1 MLYSEKELAAFS
13 FSAGI
18 NNRTSE
24 PSDAKIQ
31 AVIAG
36 ILKEGE
42 LSQLTS
48 RTVRLQI
55 ERKFGVSL
63 VERKKEIDKMLM
75 EMIMQKTAT
84 GHEEEEENERERNNE
99 IEDENGYEEKGRDSS
114 DDSSSEDEDPAP
126 KKRKHLRGTTEG
138 NSGRKDA
145 ELAKRLPL
153 VENGRCPRRSTK
165 KKSDEDP
172 APNERQHLKGTTED
186 NNDMQDVD
194 SELAKRLHLAENGRC
209 LRQSTKKQSLQLLEK
224 ATKTKTKRKNGGFAK
239 KLVLSPQLAEVVG
252 HERMSRCEVV
262 KSIWKVIKE
271 RKLEDPENMRY
282 AVCDEQFEQLFGI
295 KRFKTFS
302 MMKYLQKHMKDPNY

>member
-1 MLYSEKELAAFS
+1 M
-13 FSAGI
+13 AGI

-99 IEDENGYEEKGRDSS
+99 IEDENGYEEKGRYSS

-138 NSGRKDA
+138 NSGMKDA
-145 ELAKRLPL
+145 
-153 VENGRCPRRSTK
+153 
-165 KKSDEDP
+165 
-172 APNERQHLKGTTED
+172 
-186 NNDMQDVD
+186 
-194 SELAKRLHLAENGRC
+194 ELAKRLHLAENGRC
-209 LRQSTKKQSLQLLEK
+209 PRRSTKKQSDEDPAPNERRHLKGTTLQLLEK
-224 ATKTKTKRKNGGFAK
+224 ATKTKTNRKNGGFAK
-239 KLVLSPQLAEVVG
+239 KLVLSPLLAEVVG